1 MDVALG
7 WFPRDRDLPA
17 VVPSAPLREPVY
29 MAGTEAKADVGSRA
43 SNIEPIDFDVPID
56 KDDFSRIMDRI
67 VEDDGGKVSA
77 FNSSI

>member
-7 WFPRDRDLPA
+7 WFPRDRDLSA

-29 MAGTEAKADVGSRA
+29 MAGTEAKADVGARA
-43 SNIEPIDFDVPID
+43 SDIEPIDFDVPISA
-56 KDDFSRIMDRI
+56 DDYSRIMRLI
-67 VEDDGGKVSA
+67 VKDDVGKVSA